1 MKNYRGSL
9 LFVAGFAAALSAGWL
24 AFPRAEYER
33 QSQPVQFS
41 HKVHRDKGGMKCE
54 DCHAIRDDGTFS
66 GIPAVDKCAGC
77 HAAAMGTT
85 DEEKRMIK
93 RYIEPSREIPWLV
106 YARQP
111 ENVRFSHAFHVK
123 LAKLACER
131 CHQAHGDSDTLP
143 AFERD
148 RVSGYSR
155 DILGDPS
162 LPNAANR
169 HPGMEMDDCIR
180 CHQQRGVQDSCLAC
194 HK

>member
-9 LFVAGFAAALSAGWL
+9 PFVAGFGLVLTAGWI
-24 AFPRAEYER
+24 AFPRAAYER
-33 QSQPVQFS
+33 QNQPVQFS
-41 HKVHRDKGGMKCE
+41 HKVHREKAGMNCE
-54 DCHAIRDDGTFS
+54 DCHAIREDGTFS
-66 GIPAVDKCAGC
+66 GIPTVDKCAGC
-77 HAAAMGTT
+77 HAAPMGNTE
-85 DEEKRMIK
+85 EEKRMIK
-93 RYIEPSREIPWLV
+93 RYIESNREIPWLV

-131 CHQAHGDSDTLP
+131 CHQAHGDSDSLP

-155 DILGDPS
+155 DILGDPA
-162 LPNAANR
+162 LPAAADR
-169 HPGMEMDDCIR
+169 HPGMQMDDCIG
-180 CHQQRGVQDSCLAC
+180 CHQRRGVQDSCLAC